1 MINSKSIKREN
12 TASSKY
18 MSVTPK
24 SVIEICLYC
33 PLPKCTKNVCKRFEK
48 ERKKLLKQER

>member
-1 MINSKSIKREN
+1 MNNQK
-12 TASSKY
+12 TASNKY

-48 ERKKLLKQER
+48 ERKKLLKQEQ